1 MKRTRVPWRRL
12 LTLFSLL
19 ALVALSFGAGRLYPV
34 LVRPPL
40 VVGQDAVVEGTVEG
54 VSGGA
59 LLSASY
65 VDEAGGYLVVRPE
78 GESRTLFIFYPGGLV
93 RPQAYEWLGHA
104 LAPLGV
110 TTVIPRFPF
119 DLAVTAPD
127 RATRLLEELNV
138 GGAFERVILG
148 GHSLGGAMAVRF
160 VKGHPG
166 AVDALVLMGA
176 FGPASD
182 DVSSIKLPT
191 LVLAAE
197 NDELATLGEVR
208 EGMSRL
214 PADAQLVEIEGA
226 VHAFFG
232 RYGPQRGDGL
242 PTVSREAAEAD
253 IRAALTSFF
262 GSFE

>member
-1 MKRTRVPWRRL
+1 MKRTSAPVKRL
-12 LTLFSLL
+12 LTLLGLL

-40 VVGQDAVVEGTVEG
+40 VVGQDAVVG
-54 VSGGA
+54 SGPRAGLGKA
-59 LLSASY
+59 SASY
-65 VDEAGGYLVVRPE
+65 VDEVGGYLVVRPQ

-93 RPQAYEWLGHA
+93 RPLAYEWLGHA

-110 TTVIPRFPF
+110 TTVIPRFPL
-119 DLAVTAPD
+119 DLAVTAPN
-127 RATRLLEELNV
+127 RAARLVEHLNASQ
-138 GGAFERVILG
+138 AFERVILG

-160 VKGHPG
+160 IERRPEE
-166 AVDALVLMGA
+166 VDALVLMGA

-182 DVSSIKLPT
+182 DISGVKLPT

-197 NDELATLGEVR
+197 NDGLATLEEVR
-208 EGMSRL
+208 AGTARL

-242 PTVSREAAEAD
+242 PTVSRAAAEAD
-253 IRAALTSFF
+253 ILAALTSFF
-262 GSFE
+262 RNLE

>member
-1 MKRTRVPWRRL
+1 MRRTRAPWKRL
-12 LTLFSLL
+12 LTLLGLL
-19 ALVALSFGAGRLYPV
+19 ALVALSFGLGRLYPV

-40 VVGQDAVVEGTVEG
+40 VVGQDAVVGEGLEG
-54 VSGGA
+54 VSA
-59 LLSASY
+59 AY
-65 VDEAGGYLVVRPE
+65 VDEVGGYLLVRPAGE
-78 GESRTLFIFYPGGLV
+78 GRVLFILYPGGLV
-93 RPQAYEWLGHA
+93 RPPAYEWLGHA

-119 DLAVTAPD
+119 DLAVAAPD
-127 RATRLLEELNV
+127 RAARLTEHLN
-138 GGAFERVILG
+138 ASRTFERVVLG

-160 VKGHPG
+160 VEGHPG
-166 AVDALVLMGA
+166 AADALVLMGA

-182 DVSSIKLPT
+182 DISGVKLPT

-197 NDELATLGEVR
+197 NDELATLEEVR
-208 EGMSRL
+208 EGTARL

-242 PTVSREAAEAD
+242 PTVSRGAAEAEV
-253 IRAALTSFF
+253 IAALTSFF
-262 GSFE
+262 RNLE

>member
-1 MKRTRVPWRRL
+1 MRRTRAPWKRL
-12 LTLFSLL
+12 LILFGLL
-19 ALVALSFGAGRLYPV
+19 ALVALSFGVGRFYSV

-40 VVGQDAVVEGTVEG
+40 VVGQDAVV
-54 VSGGA
+54 GA
-59 LLSASY
+59 GLKAFSASY
-65 VDEAGGYLVVRPE
+65 VDEAGGYLIVRPE

-93 RPQAYEWLGHA
+93 RPPAYEWLGHA

-127 RATRLLEELNV
+127 RAARLVEGLNASDAS
-138 GGAFERVILG
+138 GRVMLG

-160 VKGHPG
+160 VERHPEE
-166 AVDALVLMGA
+166 VDALVLMGA

-182 DVSSIKLPT
+182 DISGVKLPT

-197 NDELATLGEVR
+197 NDGLATLGEVR
-208 EGMSRL
+208 EGMARL
-214 PADAQLVEIEGA
+214 PADAQLIEIEGA

-242 PTVSREAAEAD
+242 PTVNRAAAEAS
-253 IRAALTSFF
+253 ILAALTSFF
-262 GSFE
+262 GSLE

>member
-1 MKRTRVPWRRL
+1 MFLMKRTRVPWKRL
-12 LTLFSLL
+12 LTLFGLF
-19 ALVALSFGAGRLYPV
+19 ALVALGFGAGRLYSV

-40 VVGQDAVVEGTVEG
+40 VVGQDAAV
-54 VSGGA
+54 GA
-59 LLSASY
+59 GLEDASSASY
-65 VDEAGGYLVVRPE
+65 VDEAGGYLAVRPV
-78 GESRTLFIFYPGGLV
+78 GESHTLFIFYPGGLV
-93 RPQAYEWLGHA
+93 RPPAYEWLGHA

-119 DLAVTAPD
+119 DLAVIAPD
-127 RATRLLEELNV
+127 RAARLMEGLDAE
-138 GGAFERVILG
+138 GAFERVILG

-160 VKGHPG
+160 IKRHPEE
-166 AVDALVLMGA
+166 VDALVLMGA

-182 DVSSIKLPT
+182 DISGLELPT

-214 PADAQLVEIEGA
+214 PADAQLIEIEGA

-242 PTVSREAAEAD
+242 PTVSRAAAEAD
-253 IRAALTSFF
+253 ITAALTSFLR
-262 GSFE
+262 SLE